1 MDRQKEKA
9 VLEAILFTMGE
20 SVETDRLAA
29 VIEEDK
35 ATTRQILM
43 EMKEE
48 YEEKEGGVTF
58 PESLH
63 LSAKEKGSKKQ
74 DYIRCLWRYR

>member
-35 ATTRQILM
+35 ATTRQIL
-43 EMKEE
+43 KI
-48 YEEKEGGVTF
+48 GRAHV
-58 PESLH
+58 
-63 LSAKEKGSKKQ
+63 
-74 DYIRCLWRYR
+74 